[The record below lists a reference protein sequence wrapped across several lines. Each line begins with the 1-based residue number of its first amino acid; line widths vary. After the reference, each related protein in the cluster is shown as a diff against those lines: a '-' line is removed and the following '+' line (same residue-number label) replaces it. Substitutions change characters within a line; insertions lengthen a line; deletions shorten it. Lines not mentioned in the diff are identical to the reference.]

1 LARNCDG
8 PKSIQP
14 QHKETDCLTCNE
26 PEFLKTV
33 LTILLDVT
41 SLFQLISSLQEL
53 EEQGS
58 KKNIAD
64 D

>member
-1 LARNCDG
+1 MAITQRRR
-8 PKSIQP
+8 
-14 QHKETDCLTCNE
+14 LTCNK

-41 SLFQLISSLQEL
+41 SLFQFITSLQEL
-53 EEQGS
+53 EEEGS

-64 D
+64 H